1 MNLCTQAT
9 QPAHEIHATQ
19 PTHEPHTINLTN
31 LLNLLNMYICIRVH
45 ICCIRVVHIY
55 YYYYYLVSGRVQASL
70 KTKKREQRFS
80 KVSTLVYLR
89 YHVTISFMLLP
100 GQVRLVCPIIVSI
113 CPKKQ
118 IPKVR
123 ILWHHMVN
131 TLTFFCKW
139 IFARPSAP
147 SSPHLF
153 SPWAALSLPPPLP
166 PNLTQ
171 HLRLLP

>member
-55 YYYYYLVSGRVQASL
+55 YFYYYLVSGRVQASL

-100 GQVRLVCPIIVSI
+100 GQVRLVCPIIFSI
-113 CPKKQ
+113 CPKKKSQ
-118 IPKVR
+118 KSG
-123 ILWHHMVN
+123 
-131 TLTFFCKW
+131 FCDIIW
-139 IFARPSAP
+139 
-147 SSPHLF
+147 
-153 SPWAALSLPPPLP
+153 
-166 PNLTQ
+166 
-171 HLRLLP
+171 